1 MARQSAASYHGLMFE
16 GQYLKSDKATPD
28 ITTKEFVMA
37 ALATH
42 TGFEAAP
49 SGGSLGQFA
58 SWNSVSQP
66 CRYWPCELLSAFMLR
81 MAARGCSVNES
92 MMLGS
97 RDYAIEKL
105 THAHTLNDEALRQ
118 LAVQMFSYFDDEP
131 THAVAAL
138 VQTTL
143 HH

>member
-1 MARQSAASYHGLMFE
+1 
-16 GQYLKSDKATPD
+16 
-28 ITTKEFVMA
+28 MA
-37 ALATH
+37 AVALSTGF

-49 SGGSLGQFA
+49 AGGYLAQMA
-58 SWNSVSQP
+58 SWDTSREAVSRT
-66 CRYWPCELLSAFMLR
+66 CRYWPCELLSAFMLQ
-81 MAARGCSVNES
+81 MAARGRSVNES

-105 THAHTLNDEALRQ
+105 SYAHTLNDQALRE
-118 LAVQMFSYFDDEP
+118 LAVRMFSYFDDEP

-138 VQTTL
+138 VGTTL